1 VLGLLLAAS
10 PASAQDTG
18 RGDRSVLIILDGSD
32 SMNEPAGDGRTRL
45 EAAKSALGELIG
57 AVPEGAQV
65 GLRVYGSEVSNVT
78 RAEGCKDTKLV
89 SPVGPLDRDAFKA
102 KVDALEGKGRT
113 PIGRS
118 LLKAPEDLG
127 GSGQRTVVLISDGG
141 DNCAPPPP
149 CRAAAKV
156 AKRGVDLSISVVGLQ
171 VNERVRKQLACIADA
186 GGGTYVDANDPEALR
201 RELLAA
207 FARAFRSY
215 DPTGTPV
222 QGADAPESA
231 PVIGEGQYLEALRP
245 GDEKYYA
252 VDVKPGE
259 KLYTSATAIPPRGLD
274 GDGVFAAR
282 LITPKGGEL
291 SEEREVLDYDFLGQY
306 GNITAL
312 AMRGDQTAAPGVA
325 SESPPGRWIVRVAIE
340 PGRLEPKPVPVELGV
355 QVLDPNESPGTA
367 VAPGKAGTTPTPAA
381 SATPTPKPK
390 AADESSSAVVPVTG
404 VVTLLAGLFGGFMA
418 ARRRRA

>member
-1 VLGLLLAAS
+1 
-10 PASAQDTG
+10 
-18 RGDRSVLIILDGSD
+18 
-32 SMNEPAGDGRTRL
+32 M
-45 EAAKSALGELIG
+45 
-57 AVPEGAQV
+57 
-65 GLRVYGSEVSNVT
+65 
-78 RAEGCKDTKLV
+78 
-89 SPVGPLDRDAFKA
+89 
-102 KVDALEGKGRT
+102 
-113 PIGRS
+113 
-118 LLKAPEDLG
+118 
-127 GSGQRTVVLISDGG
+127 VLISDGG

-171 VNERVRKQLACIADA
+171 VNERVRKQLKCIADA

-222 QGADAPESA
+222 QGAGAPESA
-231 PVIGEGQYLEALRP
+231 PVIGEGQYLEQLRP

-252 VDVKPGE
+252 VDVKPGQ

-274 GDGVFAAR
+274 GDGVFAGR
-282 LITPKGGEL
+282 LITPKGEEL
-291 SEEREVLDYDFLGQY
+291 DEEREVLDYDFLGQY

-312 AMRGDQTAAPGVA
+312 AMRGEQTAAPGVA

-340 PGRLEPKPVPVELGV
+340 PGSLESKPVPVELGV
-355 QVLDPNESPGTA
+355 QVLDPNEQPGTA
-367 VAPGKAGTTPTPAA
+367 VEPGKAGTTPTPAA
-381 SATPTPKPK
+381 SATATPAPK
-390 AADESSSAVVPVTG
+390 SADESSSAVVPITG
-404 VVTLLAGLFGGFMA
+404 VVTLLAGLFGGFTA